1 MGAKKTLDWLTPENI
16 QFPED
21 VVILRQGDEPPREGL
36 VALCYEDGQLAF
48 LGFYLQGSCDHS
60 WVLILKQGIEQ
71 GEARLVKGSGGT
83 ADSEYYRDGSWER
96 YDAWSDNSKPK
107 AEDYQVWVC
116 RWLTRIVNS
125 AITITERNKEGIEIR
140 KKIEE
145 SGKRSVF
152 KVVK

>member
-21 VVILRQGDEPPREGL
+21 VVILRRGEEPPREGL
-36 VALCYEDGQLAF
+36 VARCYEDGQLAF

-71 GEARLVKGSGGT
+71 GEARQGSPGT
-83 ADSEYYRDGSWER
+83 ADSEYYRDGTWER

-116 RWLTRIVNS
+116 RWLTRIVNN
-125 AITITERNKEGIEIR
+125 AISITERNKEGIEIR

-152 KVVK
+152 KVIK